1 MTASKRLQ
9 KPNLTSQNFG
19 GHGFVGTNA
28 TQDQGLRGVGFAG
41 FLGGGGGFPLDKV
54 KLKDKCKFHLKNDLK
69 NELFNDSQELPRHQA
84 AAAATNE
91 PRAAAFLQNGDFD
104 EVLSEVVLTP
114 QTALSLQEFIACIN
128 ALQRAFLTAKV
139 QKSTNL
145 EEILALNDRLL
156 LFKG

>member
-1 MTASKRLQ
+1 MQAINSCRLRAVCGVKTTSLKTSSKSPFCKNAAARG
-9 KPNLTSQNFG
+9 S
-19 GHGFVGTNA
+19 FV
-28 TQDQGLRGVGFAG
+28 
-41 FLGGGGGFPLDKV
+41 
-54 KLKDKCKFHLKNDLK
+54 
-69 NELFNDSQELPRHQA
+69 A